1 MLGKGSIKS
10 ISLRPLCQIVEVIGF
25 DTLFGRLQELEEG
38 LLPCPVISHP
48 LGSHIDWEVAVG
60 RAEVVHEQVLL
71 LHHFSSVAQLCSV
84 GHHGEV
90 SSIRH
95 LLSLVKGKRGL
106 S

>member
-71 LHHFSSVAQLCSV
+71 HHFSSVAQLCSV
-84 GHHGEV
+84 GSHGEV
-90 SSIRH
+90 SSVRQ
-95 LLSLVKGKRGL
+95 LLSLVKGKRRL